1 MDAMFGKD
9 RAAEPPMAVVD
20 WREVREFEI
29 TTALRRGA
37 KLRNKDH
44 GRLAVRAPVPTGRG
58 EDAPLVPCAFFS
70 PKVALSVAASR
81 AYTDEGATRVLLAME
96 KHRDAEGGE
105 EHHRV
110 RDAEGR
116 EIGLIRRIPAV
127 TRREGHGWRIEQPER
142 PELVARR
149 QRRRR
154 PHGRALLVDALAT
167 ATGAEEG
174 GDFAKTVRTLE
185 WWTGEEGDEGGQLAM
200 TSQANGPVV
209 IENTWLDLRLAI
221 AFAMLLDR

>member
-20 WREVREFEI
+20 WRGVREFEI

-44 GRLAVRAPVPTGRG
+44 GRLAVRTLVPTGRG

-81 AYTDEGATRVLLAME
+81 AYTDEGATQVLLAME
-96 KHRDAEGGE
+96 KNRHAEGGE

-110 RDAEGR
+110 RDAAGA
-116 EIGLIRRIPAV
+116 EIGLIRRIPPAG
-127 TRREGHGWRIEQPER
+127 RWDKHGWRMEQPGYPPLQAVRHR
-142 PELVARR
+142 P
-149 QRRRR
+149 RRR
-154 PHGRALLVDALAT
+154 HGRALITDALASVI
-167 ATGAEEG
+167 GMEEG
-174 GDFAKTVRTLE
+174 GQHAGEVRTLA
-185 WWTGEEGDEGGQLAM
+185 WHAGDEHVM
-200 TSQANGPVV
+200 TSRGNGPVV
-209 IENTWLDLRLAI
+209 IEATWLDRRLAI